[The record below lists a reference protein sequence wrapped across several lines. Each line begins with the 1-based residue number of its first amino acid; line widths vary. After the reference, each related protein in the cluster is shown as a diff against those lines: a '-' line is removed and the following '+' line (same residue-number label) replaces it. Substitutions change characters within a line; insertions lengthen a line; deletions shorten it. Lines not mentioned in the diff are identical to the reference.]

1 LCTLILCEGD
11 SAKAGILSGLTPSDR
26 NIIGVYPMKGKLLNV
41 RGETTKK
48 INENKEIIEIK
59 KIMGLESNKTYKN
72 TDELRYNKI
81 LFMTDQDLD
90 GSHIKGLCINLFE
103 CLWPSLMNIEGFFRI
118 YEYAYFE
125 SDQIWKNDSLL
136 Q

>member
-59 KIMGLESNKTYKN
+59 K
-72 TDELRYNKI
+72 
-81 LFMTDQDLD
+81 
-90 GSHIKGLCINLFE
+90 
-103 CLWPSLMNIEGFFRI
+103 LWV
-118 YEYAYFE
+118 
-125 SDQIWKNDSLL
+125 
-136 Q
+136 